1 MMEFTPITK
10 EEFPGTYTRG
20 KRRSKFALAVA
31 TLEVET
37 GFSTPCVWRHASK
50 TGLCGGISTAHTAAK
65 REGIRVRV
73 CCRDGVFYVIR
84 IEDKEERHDN

>member
-1 MMEFTPITK
+1 MMEFMPITK
-10 EEFPGTYTRG
+10 EEFPRSYTRG
-20 KRRSKFALAVA
+20 KRRSKFALAVE
-31 TLEVET
+31 TLEVGT
-37 GFSTPCVWRHASK
+37 GFSTPCIWGHASK

-65 REGIRVRV
+65 RGGIRVRA

>member
-10 EEFPGTYTRG
+10 EEFPRTFTRG
-20 KRRSKFALAVA
+20 KRRTYFALAVE

-37 GFSTPCVWRHASK
+37 GFSTPCVWRHTSK
-50 TGLCGGISTAHTAAK
+50 RCGGISTAHTAA
-65 REGIRVRV
+65 RRAGIRVRA

>member
-10 EEFPGTYTRG
+10 EEFPTAYTRG
-20 KRRSKFALAVA
+20 KRRTYFALAIE

-37 GFSTPCVWRHASK
+37 GFSTPCVWRHASEM
-50 TGLCGGISTAHTAAK
+50 GLCGGISTAHTAAT
-65 REGIRVRV
+65 RGGIRVRA